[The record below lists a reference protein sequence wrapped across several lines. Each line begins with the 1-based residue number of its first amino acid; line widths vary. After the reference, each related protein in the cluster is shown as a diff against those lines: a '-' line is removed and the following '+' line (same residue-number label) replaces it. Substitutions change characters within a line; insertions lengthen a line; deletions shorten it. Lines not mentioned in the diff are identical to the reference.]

1 MNALKYNFI
10 IIASSYQQRPLV
22 FGCKDALESLHQ
34 CGGGDLFHSVLESL
48 AHTYRCFLAKAV
60 RDGAFV
66 NCLVYVR
73 MAAAYRGRLLVSCPL
88 PPAAFNRIDFYFT
101 GFRGGF

>member
-34 CGGGDLFHSVLESL
+34 CGGDLFHSVLESL
-48 AHTYRCFLAKAV
+48 AHTHTYRCFLAKAV
-60 RDGAFV
+60 RVGAFV

-73 MAAAYRGRLLVSCPL
+73 MAAAYREGASSFM
-88 PPAAFNRIDFYFT
+88 PPSAGSFQ
-101 GFRGGF
+101 